1 MTHGRGNQRVAD
13 DHRGKPVHHH
23 EDDRKE
29 DGLEDRLARG
39 RIGNP
44 RMMLMTMLGYIQT
57 GQKATLCLAGPSWP
71 LASGNMK
78 CRKQISKKA

>member
-29 DGLEDRLARG
+29 DGLEDWLAKGEDWKPEDDANDDARLYSDWPKGDSLFG
-39 RIGNP
+39 RP
-44 RMMLMTMLGYIQT
+44 ELALGFWKYEM
-57 GQKATLCLAGPSWP
+57 QKA
-71 LASGNMK
+71 N
-78 CRKQISKKA
+78 